1 MRCLPNYFII
11 PLGLI
16 GCVMAAL
23 SLSGCNILG
32 PMLYLAH
39 GPEKIPQLYELEA
52 DRPTVIFFDDRAGI
66 LPNAALRET
75 VTHTASQI
83 LLDKHVVNH
92 MIDAKAA
99 TAVVANEPRGDLLPI
114 SAIGQKV
121 GADIVLYV
129 EPELFTLSPDNQTFL
144 PTARLK
150 VKVID
155 AANDTRLWP
164 DKGDGYTL
172 DIVAH
177 TKQGAPPTDAAS
189 RALAQQEFAKY
200 VGQSLAQIFYAHEKA
215 SASDSRTSP

>member
-1 MRCLPNYFII
+1 MHRPTKHFVM
-11 PLGLI
+11 PLGFLA
-16 GCVMAAL
+16 CVIAAL
-23 SLSGCNILG
+23 WMSGCNILG

-39 GPEKIPQLYELEA
+39 GPEKIPQLYELDA

-66 LPNAALRET
+66 LPNAGLRET

-83 LLDKHVVNH
+83 LLDKKVVNR
-92 MIDAKAA
+92 MIDARAA

-121 GADIVLYV
+121 GADIVIYV
-129 EPELFTLSPDNQTFL
+129 EPELFTLSPDNQTFV

-150 VKVID
+150 IKIID

-164 DKGDGYTL
+164 DKREGYTL

-189 RALAQQEFAKY
+189 RAMAQQEFARY
-200 VGQSLAQIFYAHEKA
+200 VGQSLAQIFYAHEKT
-215 SASDSRTSP
+215 SASDSRTSR